1 MKNNYSTWL
10 EYVKKEENAEAGSL
24 KLYYRRLKELNRD
37 KTLVLESMGNQF
49 DSALDT
55 KRVLL
60 DYIDTQIM
68 IYENKAE
75 VFLKDEISLPNFH
88 D

>member
-1 MKNNYSTWL
+1 MII
-10 EYVKKEENAEAGSL
+10 EAPWGRTTEALLISIDD
-24 KLYYRRLKELNRD
+24 RL
-37 KTLVLESMGNQF
+37 G
-49 DSALDT
+49 SALDT

-75 VFLKDEISLPNFH
+75 VFLKDEINLPNFH

>member
-1 MKNNYSTWL
+1 MKNNYTGWL
-10 EYVKKEENAEAGSL
+10 EYVKKEESAEAGSL
-24 KLYYRRLKELNRD
+24 KLYYQRLKELNRD
-37 KTLVLESMGNQF
+37 RTLILDSMGNQF

-75 VFLKDEISLPNFH
+75 VFIKDEEGLPNFH

>member
-1 MKNNYSTWL
+1 MNNNYTESL
-10 EYVKKEENAEAGSL
+10 EYVKKEESAEAGSL

-37 KTLVLESMGNQF
+37 KTLILDSMGNQF

-75 VFLKDEISLPNFH
+75 IFLKDEINLPNFN